1 MNRYRI
7 ALGPYLHD
15 MTTSFMF
22 WVCLGAPIAFV
33 WFNHAFM
40 PTCNSWL
47 SMRLGQPNVLVP
59 YYEAIDAFVICTTAT
74 MVGYTGVLVVLDEL
88 DTGTASYY
96 AITPIGKGGYLTSR
110 LLVPVAMAISINLLV
125 VGLWSL
131 SSLSAVQLV
140 AHTLMGLLMGMLI
153 AVFVLAYAH
162 NRIEGIALTKVGN
175 TFILGIAIGALLPDR
190 SGWPFMWLPTYWIGR
205 FTVTG
210 HIGDALVSGVLSVG
224 WLMVMSRRF
233 AWKLR

>member
-59 YYEAIDAFVICTTAT
+59 YYEAIDAFV
-74 MVGYTGVLVVLDEL
+74 
-88 DTGTASYY
+88 
-96 AITPIGKGGYLTSR
+96 
-110 LLVPVAMAISINLLV
+110 
-125 VGLWSL
+125 
-131 SSLSAVQLV
+131 
-140 AHTLMGLLMGMLI
+140 
-153 AVFVLAYAH
+153 
-162 NRIEGIALTKVGN
+162 
-175 TFILGIAIGALLPDR
+175 
-190 SGWPFMWLPTYWIGR
+190 
-205 FTVTG
+205 
-210 HIGDALVSGVLSVG
+210 
-224 WLMVMSRRF
+224 
-233 AWKLR
+233 